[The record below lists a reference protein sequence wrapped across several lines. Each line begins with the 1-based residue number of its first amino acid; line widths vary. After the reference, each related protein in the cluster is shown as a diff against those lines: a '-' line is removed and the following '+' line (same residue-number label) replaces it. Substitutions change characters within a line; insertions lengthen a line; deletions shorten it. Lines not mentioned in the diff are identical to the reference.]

1 MPNRQNKKGRS
12 RSDGQYMTLSYFQV
26 HHPKW
31 RSLSGNAIKV
41 FIELRSRYNGGNNG
55 KVRLSLDEGARLL
68 GISKSTV
75 SRAFAELEEKGF
87 IDKTR
92 QGQWYGR
99 KATEWRLT
107 DLPCDRNLATRDW
120 QNWGKPKEQ
129 NAGSGASMFNR
140 DGTIR
145 KAD

>member
-1 MPNRQNKKGRS
+1 MPNQQNKKGRS
-12 RSDGQYMTLSYFQV
+12 KSEGQYMTLTYFQV
-26 HHPKW
+26 HHTAW
-31 RSLSGNAIKV
+31 RSLSGNAVKV
-41 FIELRSRYNGGNNG
+41 FIELRSRYNGGNNR
-55 KVRLSLDEGARLL
+55 KLRLSLDEGARLL

-87 IDKTR
+87 IEKTR

-99 KATEWRLT
+99 EATEWRIT
-107 DLPCDRNLATRDW
+107 DLRCDKNLATRDW
-120 QNWGKPKEQ
+120 QNWGKVDQQ
-129 NAGSGASMFNR
+129 NSASQPSMLKP